1 MRPFLG
7 RYPAFLQRSPEFRDL
22 QQALEPELL
31 ELWAARD
38 SALEQLC
45 VETASWGLRYW
56 EQTLGLPAEEGKDLE
71 VRRSRVRSRLMGADV
86 TTVSL
91 LESVAGIYAKLP
103 AKVEEHPERFWVDLL
118 FDEAG
123 GIPGDLEGLVEALRE
138 IMPAHLGWGFRF
150 SLELEGDLR
159 LGGAFGR
166 WNRWAAPPRPG
177 GPGQDAVAQHAPRG
191 RPGGIVVHPAGAG
204 ANLGRRERIGLW
216 L

>member
-159 LGGAFGR
+159 LGGAFGMQMTLPVPEVPDR
-166 WNRWAAPPRPG
+166 M
-177 GPGQDAVAQHAPRG
+177 
-191 RPGGIVVHPAGAG
+191 
-204 ANLGRRERIGLW
+204 LW
-216 L
+216 LSTLRAGGLAASSSILPVPEQI